1 MSVFIATPTF
11 DGSVCG
17 EYMHSLLR
25 ATATVDFQVALIP
38 GIHFVDTA
46 RDIAVAQFLATKHE
60 HLFFIDSD
68 VGWAGDAISQLVNH
82 KKDIV
87 GASYR
92 IKDDTERYPVYLTDE
107 IKDGL
112 IRAIGLPG
120 GFLCIH
126 RSVIERLVASVPSY
140 QWVVNGAFA
149 RVPALFTR
157 VLVDDR
163 MVSEDMMFGRRAMAA
178 GYQLWFDPDVT
189 MSHIGRRAFIG
200 NYKEYENAQHHA
212 GAPGPRV

>member
-17 EYMHSLLR
+17 EYLHSLLR
-25 ATATVDFQVALIP
+25 ATATVDFQLALIP

-46 RDIAVAQFLATKHE
+46 RDIAVAKFLATDLE
-60 HLFFIDSD
+60 YLFFIDSD
-68 VGWAGDAISQLVNH
+68 VGWSGDAITKLVNH

-87 GASYR
+87 GAAYR
-92 IKDDTERYPVYLTDE
+92 VKNDNELYPVYLTDE
-107 IKDGL
+107 KQDGL

-126 RSVIERLVASVPSY
+126 RPVIERLVTSVPSY
-140 QWVVNGAFA
+140 KWVVNGEFI

-157 VLVDDR
+157 VLMDDR

-189 MSHIGRRAFIG
+189 MSHIGRQAFIG
-200 NYKEYENAQHHA
+200 NFKEQQH
-212 GAPGPRV
+212 G

>member
-17 EYMHSLLR
+17 EYLHSLLR
-25 ATATVDFQVALIP
+25 ATATVDFQLALIP

-46 RDIAVAQFLATKHE
+46 RDIAVAKFLATDLE
-60 HLFFIDSD
+60 YLFFIDSD
-68 VGWAGDAISQLVNH
+68 VGWSGDAITQLISH

-87 GASYR
+87 GAAYR
-92 IKDDTERYPVYLTDE
+92 VKDDNELYPVYLTDE
-107 IKDGL
+107 KQDGL
-112 IRAIGLPG
+112 IRALGLPG

-126 RSVIERLVASVPSY
+126 RPVIERLVTSVPSY
-140 QWVVNGAFA
+140 KWVVNGEFI
-149 RVPALFTR
+149 RVPGLFTR

-189 MSHIGRRAFIG
+189 MSHIGRQAFIG
-200 NYKEYENAQHHA
+200 NFKEQQH
-212 GAPGPRV
+212 G

>member
-17 EYMHSLLR
+17 EYLHSLLR
-25 ATATVDFQVALIP
+25 ATATVDFELALIP
-38 GIHFVDTA
+38 GIHFVDSA
-46 RDIAVAQFLATKHE
+46 RDIAVAKFLATDHKY
-60 HLFFIDSD
+60 LFFIDSD
-68 VGWAGDAISQLVNH
+68 VGWSEDAITKLINH

-92 IKDDTERYPVYLTDE
+92 IKDDFERYPVYLTNE
-107 IKDGL
+107 VRDGL
-112 IRAIGLPG
+112 IRALGLPG

-126 RSVIERLVASVPSY
+126 RSVIERLVTSVPSY
-140 QWVVNGAFA
+140 KWAVNGEFI

-189 MSHIGRRAFIG
+189 MSHIGRKAFIG
-200 NYKEYENAQHHA
+200 NFKEQQHD
-212 GAPGPRV
+212 

>member
-17 EYMHSLLR
+17 EYLHSLLR
-25 ATATVDFQVALIP
+25 ATATVDFQLALIP
-38 GIHFVDTA
+38 GVHFVDTA
-46 RDIAVAQFLATKHE
+46 RDIAVAKFLATDLE
-60 HLFFIDSD
+60 YLFFIDSD
-68 VGWAGDAISQLVNH
+68 VGWSGDAITKLVNH
-82 KKDIV
+82 KKNIV
-87 GASYR
+87 GAAYR
-92 IKDDTERYPVYLTDE
+92 VKNDNELYPVYLTDE
-107 IKDGL
+107 EQDGL

-126 RSVIERLVASVPSY
+126 RPVIERLVTSVPSY
-140 QWVVNGAFA
+140 KWVVNGEFI

-157 VLVDDR
+157 VLMDDR

-189 MSHIGRRAFIG
+189 MSHIGRQAFIG
-200 NYKEYENAQHHA
+200 NYKEQQH
-212 GAPGPRV
+212 G

>member
-17 EYMHSLLR
+17 EYLHSLLR
-25 ATATVDFQVALIP
+25 ATATVDFQLALIP

-46 RDIAVAQFLATKHE
+46 RDIAVAKFLATDLE
-60 HLFFIDSD
+60 YLFFIDSD
-68 VGWAGDAISQLVNH
+68 VGWSGDAITKLINH

-87 GASYR
+87 GAAYR
-92 IKDDTERYPVYLTDE
+92 VKNDNELYPVYLTDE
-107 IKDGL
+107 KQDGL

-126 RSVIERLVASVPSY
+126 RPVIERLVTSVPSY
-140 QWVVNGAFA
+140 KWVVNGEFI

-157 VLVDDR
+157 VLMDDR

-189 MSHIGRRAFIG
+189 MSHIGRQAFIG
-200 NYKEYENAQHHA
+200 NFKEQQHD
-212 GAPGPRV
+212 

>member
-17 EYMHSLLR
+17 EYLHSLLR
-25 ATATVDFQVALIP
+25 ATATVDFQLALIP
-38 GIHFVDTA
+38 GVHFVDTA
-46 RDIAVAQFLATKHE
+46 RDIAVAKFLATDLE
-60 HLFFIDSD
+60 YLFFIDSD
-68 VGWAGDAISQLVNH
+68 VGWSGDAITKLVNH

-87 GASYR
+87 GAAYR
-92 IKDDTERYPVYLTDE
+92 VKNDNELYPVYLTDE
-107 IKDGL
+107 EQDGL

-126 RSVIERLVASVPSY
+126 RPVIERLVTSVPSY
-140 QWVVNGAFA
+140 KWVVNGEFI

-157 VLVDDR
+157 VLMDDR

-189 MSHIGRRAFIG
+189 MSHIGRQAFIG
-200 NYKEYENAQHHA
+200 NYKEQQH
-212 GAPGPRV
+212 G

>member
-17 EYMHSLLR
+17 EYLHSLLR
-25 ATATVDFQVALIP
+25 ATSSVDFQLALIP

-46 RDIAVAQFLATKHE
+46 RDVAVAKFLATDHE
-60 HLFFIDSD
+60 YLFFIDSD
-68 VGWAGDAISQLVNH
+68 VGWSGDAITQLVNH

-87 GASYR
+87 GAAYR
-92 IKDDTERYPVYLTDE
+92 IKDDVERYPVYLTE
-107 IKDGL
+107 EKDGNL
-112 IRAIGLPG
+112 IRALGLPG

-126 RSVIERLVASVPSY
+126 RSVIERLVMSVPSY
-140 QWVVNGAFA
+140 KWAIGGEFI

-163 MVSEDMMFGRRAMAA
+163 MVSEDMMFGRRVMAA

-200 NYKEYENAQHHA
+200 NYKDYQND
-212 GAPGPRV
+212 